1 MTDPETGERLLQT
14 EMGSSDRACQF
25 YDRQMLSSLTEKM
38 ASLIRRQEM
47 VFVATADAS
56 GNCDCSP
63 RFGNAGFVLVLDEAT
78 LAWPEYRG
86 NGVYASL
93 GNILENPHVGLVFLD
108 MFDTTVGLHVN
119 GEAHSYAESELP
131 KILTDHIEQHDPSI
145 VATVERW
152 VVVTIEEAYIHCSK
166 HVPRVERT
174 GKQIDWGTD
183 DPAAKSS
190 EFFIEESSSSQIRT
204 ERPKS

>member
-1 MTDPETGERLLQT
+1 MVNTEAGERLLQT

-25 YDRQMLSSLTEKM
+25 YDRQMRSSLTEKM
-38 ASLIRRQEM
+38 VSLICRQEM

-119 GEAHSYAESELP
+119 GEAHSYPESELP
-131 KILTDHIEQHDPSI
+131 EILADHIEQHDPSI

-152 VVVTIEEAYIHCSK
+152 VVVKIEEAYIHCSK
-166 HVPRVERT
+166 HVPRVQRT
-174 GKQIDWGTD
+174 AKQIDWGTD

-190 EFFIEESSSSQIRT
+190 EFFVE
-204 ERPKS
+204 

>member
-1 MTDPETGERLLQT
+1 MINAEAGERLLQN
-14 EMGSSDRACQF
+14 EMGSSERACQF
-25 YDRQMLSSLTEKM
+25 YDRQMRSSLTEKM
-38 ASLIRRQEM
+38 VSLIRRQEM
-47 VFVATADAS
+47 VFVATADAN

-119 GEAHSYAESELP
+119 GEAHSYPESELP
-131 KILTDHIEQHDPSI
+131 EILTAHIEQHDLPI
-145 VATVERW
+145 VAAVERW
-152 VVVTIEEAYIHCSK
+152 VVVKIEEAYIHCSK
-166 HVPRVERT
+166 HVPRVQRT
-174 GKQIDWGTD
+174 TKQIDWGTD

-190 EFFIEESSSSQIRT
+190 EFFID
-204 ERPKS
+204 

>member
-1 MTDPETGERLLQT
+1 MNIQQTHRHYGECRIQS
-14 EMGSSDRACQF
+14 EMDSQLRANQF
-25 YDRQMLSSLTEKM
+25 YDRQMRSSLTEKM

-63 RFGNAGFVLVLDEAT
+63 RFGNAGFVLVLDDAT

-93 GNILENPHVGLVFLD
+93 GNILENPLVGLVFLD

-119 GEAHSYAESELP
+119 GEALSYPESELP
-131 KILTDHIEQHDPSI
+131 EILTDYIEQNDPPI

-166 HVPRVERT
+166 HVPRVKRT

-190 EFFIEESSSSQIRT
+190 EFFIEE
-204 ERPKS
+204 EE

>member
-1 MTDPETGERLLQT
+1 MINAEAGERLLQT
-14 EMGSSDRACQF
+14 EMGSSERACQF
-25 YDRQMLSSLTEKM
+25 HDRQMRTSLTEKM
-38 ASLIRRQEM
+38 AALIGRQEM

-119 GEAHSYAESELP
+119 GEAHSFSNSDAPE
-131 KILTDHIEQHDPSI
+131 ILTQYIEQNNPPV

-190 EFFIEESSSSQIRT
+190 EFFTEVDHVSSL
-204 ERPKS
+204 